1 MEVAKEKSEMLLRK
15 HGHMKYCKN
24 LEKIRKLQL
33 NKQEKQE
40 TDNHQEKIGNTYCTR
55 KKENNRNK
63 IEAQNHGC
71 LSTHCFPIFFGGG
84 QSYVFPLLF
93 YYFENYQDVPVIQ
106 TESYVTYYICM
117 YIYIYILIQYTKN
130 FVQHVQICPE
140 TCNNGPPGGTHGMPL
155 SIGTFLPDPNDQYA
169 LVLVP
174 GTRARL

>member
-15 HGHMKYCKN
+15 YGHMKYCKN

-106 TESYVTYYICM
+106 TESYVTYI
-117 YIYIYILIQYTKN
+117 YIYIYMYVYIYIHINTIYKEFCTA
-130 FVQHVQICPE
+130 CPDMSR
-140 TCNNGPPGGTHGMPL
+140 N
-155 SIGTFLPDPNDQYA
+155 
-169 LVLVP
+169 V
-174 GTRARL
+174 